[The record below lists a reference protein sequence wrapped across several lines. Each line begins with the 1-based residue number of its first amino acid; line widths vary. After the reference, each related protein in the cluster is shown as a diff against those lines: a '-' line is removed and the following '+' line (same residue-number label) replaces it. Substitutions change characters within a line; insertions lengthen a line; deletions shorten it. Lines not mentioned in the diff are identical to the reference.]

1 MAYLR
6 VLRVQNRFF
15 MEHVSDYNYILA
27 IGNMLFS
34 SKMKFTI

>member
-1 MAYLR
+1 MAYLK

-15 MEHVSDYNYILA
+15 MEHVSDYNYMLA

-34 SKMKFTI
+34 SKMKFTT